1 MGPDYRPDLQRDH
14 GVAHGLS
21 PFAQAQGAAPSLWSA
36 HSAPAFFA
44 NPTPTLAPAPVP
56 AAAAQAQTPGLLS
69 SLWDGAKGLGSK
81 GYHGL
86 TDWAFEGRDRNN
98 GRAPTQAEIDQDPSW
113 RLMGPKET
121 FYHDN
126 NRGAAE
132 RKYVR
137 DDPNSFLGLGG
148 TEAVIDGD
156 TGRPMEAGPYQATY
170 NYVNPAKGGMGDLS
184 LGGIGRNLGHLALDV
199 IPYWFGGTVRGD
211 EGTNF
216 AQRVLGPETYKKA
229 GAAWDGATNWVG
241 DKASGIGHAVGDA
254 WDGTKNWVGNKASS
268 VGHAAGDAWDGAK
281 NWAGNKASSIGK
293 GISAGWRGLTGW
305 MGG

>member
-148 TEAVIDGD
+148 TESSMGTPV
-156 TGRPMEAGPYQATY
+156 GRWRPARTRRPTTTSTRPRGAWVTSVWVASAAT
-170 NYVNPAKGGMGDLS
+170 S
-184 LGGIGRNLGHLALDV
+184 
-199 IPYWFGGTVRGD
+199 
-211 EGTNF
+211 
-216 AQRVLGPETYKKA
+216 
-229 GAAWDGATNWVG
+229 AT
-241 DKASGIGHAVGDA
+241 
-254 WDGTKNWVGNKASS
+254 
-268 VGHAAGDAWDGAK
+268 
-281 NWAGNKASSIGK
+281 
-293 GISAGWRGLTGW
+293 
-305 MGG
+305 